1 MKFKRLISEM
11 KHRKP
16 FENILLKRRVF
27 MDIFE
32 AIKSRRSIGFV
43 SSEPV
48 SKELIDKILEAG
60 TWAPSHYRTEPWKF
74 FVLTGGSRTRLGK
87 TLAKIEE
94 QQMEDP
100 LSEASQK
107 KLTKIQEKPFR
118 APLIIAVAVEPSDNP
133 RALLQEEH
141 GAVYAAIQNMLLAAH
156 GLGLAGYWRT
166 GKSAYHPEMK
176 ELFKLSRNGEILGFL
191 YLGHPK
197 RSAPEGKRKHPDE
210 VTTWLASES
219 DFDNL

>member
-1 MKFKRLISEM
+1 
-11 KHRKP
+11 
-16 FENILLKRRVF
+16 

-32 AIKSRRSIGFV
+32 AIKSRRSMGLV
-43 SSEPV
+43 SDEPV
-48 SKELIDKILEAG
+48 SKDLINQILEAG

-74 FVLTGGSRTRLGK
+74 FVLTGESRIRLGK

-100 LSEASQK
+100 TSESNQK

-118 APLIIAVAVEPSDNP
+118 APLIIAVAVEPSNNP
-133 RALLQEEH
+133 RALIQEEY

-156 GLGLAGYWRT
+156 SLGLGGYWRT
-166 GKSAYHPEMK
+166 GKPAYDPAMK
-176 ELFKLSRNGEILGFL
+176 KLFKLTDKGDILGFL
-191 YLGHPK
+191 YFGYPK
-197 RSAPEGKRKHPDE
+197 RAVPEGKRKHFDE
-210 VTTWLASES
+210 VTTWLESES

>member
-1 MKFKRLISEM
+1 
-11 KHRKP
+11 
-16 FENILLKRRVF
+16 

-32 AIKSRRSIGFV
+32 AIKSRRSMGLV
-43 SSEPV
+43 SDEPV
-48 SKELIDKILEAG
+48 SKDLINQILEAG

-74 FVLTGGSRTRLGK
+74 FVLTGESRIRLGK

-100 LSEASQK
+100 TSESNQK

-118 APLIIAVAVEPSDNP
+118 APLIIAVAVEPSNNP
-133 RALLQEEH
+133 RALIQEEY

-156 GLGLAGYWRT
+156 SLGLGGYWRT
-166 GKSAYHPEMK
+166 GKPAYDPAMK
-176 ELFKLSRNGEILGFL
+176 KLFKLTDKGDILGFL
-191 YLGHPK
+191 YFGYPK
-197 RSAPEGKRKHPDE
+197 RAVPEGKRKHFDE
-210 VTTWLASES
+210 VTTWLENES

>member
-1 MKFKRLISEM
+1 MEGY
-11 KHRKP
+11 
-16 FENILLKRRVF
+16 E

-43 SSEPV
+43 SDEPV

-74 FVLTGGSRTRLGK
+74 FVLTGDSRIRLGK

-100 LSEASQK
+100 SSESNQK

-118 APLIIAVAVEPSDNP
+118 APIIIAVAVEPSENP
-133 RALLQEEH
+133 RALLLEEY

-156 GLGLAGYWRT
+156 GLGLGGYWRT
-166 GKSAYHPEMK
+166 GKPTYTPEMK
-176 ELFKLSRNGEILGFL
+176 KLFNLSESGELLGFL
-191 YLGHPK
+191 YFGYPK
-197 RSAPEGKRKHPDE
+197 KAVPEGKRKHSNE
-210 VTTWLASES
+210 VSIWLASES
-219 DFDNL
+219 DFDHL

>member
-1 MKFKRLISEM
+1 
-11 KHRKP
+11 
-16 FENILLKRRVF
+16 

-32 AIKSRRSIGFV
+32 AIKTRRSIGFV
-43 SSEPV
+43 SDDPI

-74 FVLTGGSRTRLGK
+74 YVLTGDSRIRLGK

-100 LSEASQK
+100 TIETSQK
-107 KLTKIQEKPFR
+107 KLTKISEKPFR

-156 GLGLAGYWRT
+156 ASGLGGYWRT
-166 GKSAYHPEMK
+166 GKPAYDLEMK
-176 ELFKLSRNGEILGFL
+176 KLFNLSENGELLGFL
-191 YLGHPK
+191 YFGHPK
-197 RSAPEGKRKHPDE
+197 RAVPEGKRKHFDE
-210 VTTWLASES
+210 VTVWLTSES

>member
-1 MKFKRLISEM
+1 M
-11 KHRKP
+11 
-16 FENILLKRRVF
+16 N
-27 MDIFE
+27 IFE

-43 SSEPV
+43 SDEPV
-48 SKELIDKILEAG
+48 SKELIDSILEAG

-74 FVLTGGSRTRLGK
+74 FVLTGDSRIRLGK

-100 LSEASQK
+100 ESESNQK
-107 KLTKIQEKPFR
+107 KLIKIQEKPFR
-118 APLIIAVAVEPSDNP
+118 APLIIAVAVEPSENP
-133 RALLQEEH
+133 RVLLQEEH

-176 ELFKLSRNGEILGFL
+176 KLFNLTDNGEILGFL
-191 YLGHPK
+191 YFGHPK
-197 RSAPEGKRKHPDE
+197 RAVPEGKRKHLDE

-219 DFDNL
+219 DFDDL